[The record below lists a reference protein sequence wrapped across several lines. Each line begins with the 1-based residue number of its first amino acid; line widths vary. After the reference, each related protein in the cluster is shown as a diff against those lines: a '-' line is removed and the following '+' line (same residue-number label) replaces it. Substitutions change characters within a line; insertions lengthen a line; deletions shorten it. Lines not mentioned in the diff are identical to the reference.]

1 MRLLIQRVSRAE
13 VRVGNTV
20 AGRISRGILAF
31 VGIAAAD
38 TTKDADYLADK
49 LVHLRI
55 FPDTQGK
62 MNLSAIDVRGSLL
75 LVSQFTLYGD
85 CRRGRRPAFDSA
97 APPDRPRE
105 LYDYFAGKVRQ
116 SGLLTQ
122 TGVFQSHMEVDLTND
137 GPVTLLL
144 ESPPG

>member
-1 MRLLIQRVSRAE
+1 
-13 VRVGNTV
+13 
-20 AGRISRGILAF
+20 
-31 VGIAAAD
+31 
-38 TTKDADYLADK
+38 
-49 LVHLRI
+49 
-55 FPDTQGK
+55 
-62 MNLSAIDVRGSLL
+62 MNLSAIDVRGGLL

-97 APPDRPRE
+97 APPDRARE

>member
-97 APPDRPRE
+97 APPDRARE